1 MVKAAQLD
9 PVEIEGVG
17 GDQNSYER
25 LDHENNELLEIQ
37 ENASESWKLKDNKYI
52 LGVGRRRFRL
62 VYYPDRGTQKG
73 LTTSHAG
80 ERSGGGWRR
89 RRRRHPY
96 LKPQK
101 LSKAHSDD
109 LYFLGNSIKID
120 RNYKCLDAG
129 HDNDLN
135 WYNCHNGQ
143 NQVFWKERW
152 GSDQKKNAWHLRI
165 GGNRGNRRRRG
176 ACVDYGGGRLYIHGC
191 HDGDNQRWIF
201 QDPTTTTTTI
211 LFPVRMVTNSFPEKI
226 SWQIMDIT
234 KGKPKAVPGCS
245 GSTYET
251 WYANM
256 KTDCKLRNGKRYK
269 VTCRD
274 NKYSEGWA
282 GGYLKIS
289 NLKVC
294 GNWAWNAKSKSKTVK
309 LVAKKSVKVMK
320 R

>member
-1 MVKAAQLD
+1 MPLFVARINKLK
-9 PVEIEGVG
+9 
-17 GDQNSYER
+17 QNSYEG

-37 ENASESWKLKDNKYI
+37 ENASESWKKRGNNYVM
-52 LGVGRRRFRL
+52 GPSRRRFRL
-62 VYYPDRGTQKG
+62 VYYPWRGTPYG
-73 LTTSHAG
+73 LTSVHAG
-80 ERSGGGWRR
+80 KRHNGGRWGRR

-96 LKPQK
+96 MKPQK

-109 LYFLGNSIKID
+109 LYFWGNSHVRSD
-120 RNYKCLDAG
+120 RTGLCLDAG

-143 NQVFWKERW
+143 NQVFWQERW
-152 GSDQKKNAWHLRI
+152 GHDQKKNAWHLRI
-165 GGNRGNRRRRG
+165 GGNTGNRRRRG

-191 HDGDNQRWIF
+191 HNGDNQRWWYKSA
-201 QDPTTTTTTI
+201 TTTTTTI

-234 KGKPKAVPGCS
+234 KGKPKTVPGCS
-245 GSTYET
+245 GDRYET

-256 KTDCKLRNGKRYK
+256 KTHCKLRNGKRYE

-274 NKYSEGWA
+274 NKYGEGWA

-294 GNWAWNAKSKSKTVK
+294 GNWAWNAKSKSKRVK
-309 LVAKKSVKVMK
+309 LVAKKSVKVM
-320 R
+320 RR